1 MGALDSGITT
11 QQAREDRAIYR
22 AMRLLENRLRTPG
35 EVMRNPSAVRQF
47 LTLHLAQKEREIF
60 TALWLDAQHRVMA
73 ADDLFLG
80 TLTQTTVHPREVLKR
95 ALQLNAA
102 AVIFAHNHPSGCA
115 ESSAAD
121 KMLTDALTR
130 ALAIVDVAV
139 LDHLIVAGASTLSFA
154 ERGMLEA
161 ATPPEENHKPA
172 RRRGRPRKAAQADTA
187 TA

>member
-1 MGALDSGITT
+1 MAATDSSITP
-11 QQAREDRAIYR
+11 QRAREDRAIYR
-22 AMRLLENRLRTPG
+22 AMRLLENRMRMPG
-35 EVMRNPSAVRQF
+35 ELMHSPSAVLQF

-60 TALWLDAQHRVMA
+60 TALWLDAQHRVIV

-115 ESSAAD
+115 EPSYSD
-121 KMLTDALTR
+121 KWLTDVLKR
-130 ALAIVDVAV
+130 ALAVIEVQV
-139 LDHLIVAGASTLSFA
+139 LDHVIVAGASTLSFA
-154 ERGMLEA
+154 ERGMLDDEQPKA
-161 ATPPEENHKPA
+161 QPETK
-172 RRRGRPRKAAQADTA
+172 RRRGRPRKAVQTA